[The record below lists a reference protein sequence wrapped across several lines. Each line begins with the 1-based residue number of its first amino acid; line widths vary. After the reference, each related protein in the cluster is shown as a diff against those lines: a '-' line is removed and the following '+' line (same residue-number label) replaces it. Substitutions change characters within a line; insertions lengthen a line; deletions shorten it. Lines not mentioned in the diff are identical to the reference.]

1 MVDLFADMIVGAS
14 GVQLHSCAS
23 ASTRAT
29 WLCIVALR
37 RGVSVESSRC
47 APYSVTCQVLYDRY
61 FRGPTTFNKSGAA
74 WRSQNEDR
82 IVNKKILNICARQCS
97 GVTFLIHLLS
107 FLVGEKCTSIQNT
120 TGIQYICTGAHF
132 SKFQNYPLILISNH

>member
-1 MVDLFADMIVGAS
+1 MDLFADMIVGAS

-37 RGVSVESSRC
+37 RGVSVELSRC
-47 APYSVTCQVLYDRY
+47 TPYPVTCQVLHDRRSVERAAFLRRERVDKGY

-82 IVNKKILNICARQCS
+82 IVIKKILNICARQCS
-97 GVTFLIHLLS
+97 G
-107 FLVGEKCTSIQNT
+107 
-120 TGIQYICTGAHF
+120 
-132 SKFQNYPLILISNH
+132 